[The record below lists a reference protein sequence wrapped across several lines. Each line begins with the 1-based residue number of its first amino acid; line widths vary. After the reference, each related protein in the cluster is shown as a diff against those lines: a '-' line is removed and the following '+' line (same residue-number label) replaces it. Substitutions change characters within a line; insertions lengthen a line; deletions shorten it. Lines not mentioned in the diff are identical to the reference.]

1 MCQIFDSIYVIYSM
15 KNIWCLIIEIGLSNI
30 KKDLVFDLK
39 EGHSMPKLYI
49 YVYLTMKMDPDLYFF
64 SSLVILCI
72 CLSKLLLY
80 QRFKKLIT
88 LFT

>member
-64 SSLVILCI
+64 F
-72 CLSKLLLY
+72 LSFVLKQGIHTDLLKY
-80 QRFKKLIT
+80 SAKIQSC
-88 LFT
+88 